1 MLMLLLGVLVICRL
15 ETMQSHANSR
25 QAGSSCIE
33 CLSLGL
39 ASSLVCQ
46 SCSNIAVEGG
56 EKEITVRRQGL
67 LA

>member
-1 MLMLLLGVLVICRL
+1 MLMLLLAVLVICRL
-15 ETMQSHANSR
+15 ETTQSHANSR

-33 CLSLGL
+33 CLGA

-56 EKEITVRRQGL
+56 KKRDNGQVTGP
-67 LA
+67 